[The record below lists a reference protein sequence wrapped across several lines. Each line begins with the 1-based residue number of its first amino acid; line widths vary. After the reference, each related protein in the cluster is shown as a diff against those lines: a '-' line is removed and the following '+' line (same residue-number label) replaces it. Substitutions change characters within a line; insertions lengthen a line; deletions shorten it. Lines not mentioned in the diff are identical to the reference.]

1 MKPLYV
7 RSLHGAVVHI
17 FEGAKVEGNPTLCG
31 IRMRIGWKWFSNI
44 RSREFKNLAYC
55 SRCFMPSGA
64 PNK

>member
-1 MKPLYV
+1 
-7 RSLHGAVVHI
+7 
-17 FEGAKVEGNPTLCG
+17 
-31 IRMRIGWKWFSNI
+31 MRIGWKWFSNI